1 MQAPRRLG
9 SGLGDLVRSPDQAA
23 QESTRR
29 IPIALIRTNPTQ
41 PRRRFE
47 GIEELAES
55 IRQHGLLQP
64 LVVTLDPETGGY
76 LLVAGERRF
85 RAAQAAGLT
94 EVPCVVRQLSAQETA
109 LLAMVE
115 NLQRDDLTPMEEARG
130 YAALRDQHG
139 LTQEDIARHVGKS
152 RSRIANLLRLLQLPA
167 EVQEMLEQ
175 GRLTVGHVLPLLA
188 LEDPEAITGLAR
200 QIEARQMT
208 ARQVERAVRRLREGK
223 REAAAAGEPAA
234 SGQESEEWRQIGER
248 LQGAGQRLGAAVRLE
263 RQGRRWR
270 LVVEGEGM
278 DALRRWAD
286 RLNPPE

>member
-9 SGLGDLVRSPDQAA
+9 SGLGDLVRSPDPAA
-23 QESTRR
+23 KESTRL
-29 IPIALIRTNPTQ
+29 IPIFLIRTNPTQ

-223 REAAAAGEPAA
+223 REAAAAGEPVA

-286 RLNPPE
+286 RLDPPE